1 MFKESQFGMLDTSN
15 ENLTASIYEKAQ
27 EIIKRWPGKS
37 ILTTAVAVAMTQACA
52 VAEKKS
58 TYPQVEQEQ
67 SAEYM
72 VAKAKIA
79 TMLAEKSGDAK
90 GADGNAAY
98 LLGHTT
104 LTQAE
109 WLKTRQALINKGGGQ
124 ALINPDLLP
133 FNVNTMNNLISA
145 LPDTWTA
152 SPINAQI
159 LFLNRESFRD
169 QQSKQVF
176 ANTHFDQQ
184 DGTWETVCTSAFSNL
199 DKTSKIICNADL
211 INEYGYK
218 KALRESF
225 FHEFAHSADPGLL
238 PMPANVKANFW
249 LRQQELLDSGYAPD
263 SQYMAQWEKSI
274 ESQKDATAYRTL
286 LVESWAET
294 IATIFKTAEQTKDAS
309 SWESWE
315 SEYKDSL
322 IADYGCNPSGAE
334 ATYNL
339 IKDYFTEI
347 DPEFKPWESAKII
360 NQIFTKEY

>member
-58 TYPQVEQEQ
+58 TYPQVEQEK

-90 GADGNAAY
+90 GADGNAVY

-133 FNVNTMNNLISA
+133 FDVNTMNNLLFT
-145 LPDTWTA
+145 LPKTWTA
-152 SPINAQI
+152 SAVNDQI
-159 LFLNRESFRD
+159 IFLDRKAFRD
-169 QQSKQVF
+169 QQNKQVF

-184 DGTWETVCTSAFSNL
+184 DGTWETVCTSDFSNL

-211 INEYGYK
+211 MNEYGYQN
-218 KALRESF
+218 ALRESF
-225 FHEFAHSADPGLL
+225 FHEFAHSADPGKL
-238 PMPANVKANFW
+238 PIPANVKADFW
-249 LRQQELLDSGYAPD
+249 LRQQELVDSGDAPD
-263 SQYMAQWEKSI
+263 SQYVTQWEKSI
-274 ESQKDATAYRTL
+274 ENQKDATAYRVL

-294 IATIFKTAEQTKDAS
+294 IATVFKTTEQTKSAS
-309 SWESWE
+309 GWENWE
-315 SEYKDSL
+315 SEYKKTL
-322 IADYGCNPSGAE
+322 IEDYGCDSAGADK
-334 ATYNL
+334 TFHL

-360 NQIFTKEY
+360 NQILPKE